1 MEGLFLWPW
10 LGARPFPAR
19 AQMKIATSP
28 AIMNGN
34 FKRKT
39 PTQKGENII
48 RKGENMIKVEHV
60 SKTFTTDAGDLH
72 AVRDVSFQVKKGEIF
87 GIIGMSGAGKSTLV
101 RLINRLEEPTDGK
114 IDVDGVDITQ
124 LKKNELLR
132 ARKEMG
138 MIFQRFNLFHQ
149 KTIWENIAYPLKI
162 GGKPKEIV
170 RERVEELLRFIDLAD
185 RKDSYPAELSGGQQQ
200 RVAIAR
206 ALALSPKILLSDEG
220 TSALDPKN
228 TYQVLGLLRK
238 AAREFETTIIMI
250 THQMEVAKDICDRI
264 AVMEEGR
271 IVEENRTRELFL
283 HPQHPTTRAFI
294 SRVQD
299 VEDLDRFRKIKRE
312 GWLLKLSYQNESAGD
327 PVITDIAK
335 KYDVDISILAGNINT
350 LKESEIGYVLVEI
363 IGEERRMQ
371 ESVQAFKDHG
381 VVVEVVK

>member
-1 MEGLFLWPW
+1 ME
-10 LGARPFPAR
+10 
-19 AQMKIATSP
+19 TSK
-28 AIMNGN
+28 G
-34 FKRKT
+34 KT
-39 PTQKGENII
+39 ATQKGENII

-72 AVRDVSFQVKKGEIF
+72 AVRDVSFQVEKGEIF

-114 IDVDGVDITQ
+114 IDVDGIDITQ